1 MKSFKKWMEE
11 TVENPP
17 ESGSEEK
24 TSLNTAQPIAYQQNM
39 VASEIEPEEKSWSAK
54 KKDIIKYWRKIPEM
68 PIMATPISKD
78 HEGTTFDEDTIRITG
93 QPKFIYSVLS
103 KLKQFLNTESKET
116 KLQLLFKKSERK
128 NLENSSKKSYV
139 FYIQVKERGSKSQ

>member
-1 MKSFKKWMEE
+1 MRSFKKWMEE
-11 TVENPP
+11 KTENP
-17 ESGSEEK
+17 EED
-24 TSLNTAQPIAYQQNM
+24 TLDIQQPIAYQQNM

-54 KKDIIKYWRKIPEM
+54 KKDILKYWRGIPEM

-103 KLKQFLNTESKET
+103 KLKQFLNMESKET

-128 NLENSSKKSYV
+128 DSDPSKKSYA
-139 FYIQVKERGSKSQ
+139 FYIQVKERGSKTK

>member
-1 MKSFKKWMEE
+1 MYMRSFKKWMEE
-11 TVENPP
+11 KTENP
-17 ESGSEEK
+17 EEE
-24 TSLNTAQPIAYQQNM
+24 TLNIQQPIAYQQNM

-54 KKDIIKYWRKIPEM
+54 KKDILKYWRGIPEM

-103 KLKQFLNTESKET
+103 KLKQFLNMESKET
-116 KLQLLFKKSERK
+116 KLQLLFKKSEK
-128 NLENSSKKSYV
+128 PNLENPSKKSYA
-139 FYIQVKERGSKSQ
+139 FYIQVKERGSKSK

>member
-1 MKSFKKWMEE
+1 MYMRSFKKWMEE
-11 TVENPP
+11 KTENP
-17 ESGSEEK
+17 EED
-24 TSLNTAQPIAYQQNM
+24 TLDIQQPIAYQQNM

-54 KKDIIKYWRKIPEM
+54 KKDILKYWRGIPEM

-103 KLKQFLNTESKET
+103 KLKQFLNMESKET

-128 NLENSSKKSYV
+128 DSDPSKKSYA
-139 FYIQVKERGSKSQ
+139 FYIQVKERGSKTK

>member
-1 MKSFKKWMEE
+1 MRSFKKWMEE
-11 TVENPP
+11 TIENPP
-17 ESGSEEK
+17 ESEK
-24 TSLNTAQPIAYQQNM
+24 NSNIQEPAEYQQNT
-39 VASEIEPEEKSWSAK
+39 APKDKSWSAK
-54 KKDIIKYWRKIPEM
+54 KKDIIKYWRNIPEM

-103 KLKQFLNTESKET
+103 KLKQFLNIESSKEA

-128 NLENSSKKSYV
+128 DQGDMSKTSYS
-139 FYIQVKERGSKSQ
+139 FYIQVKERGSKSK